1 MYVVKHILNYK
12 LLNLV
17 AYLHQADLER
27 KIRFIVSSIVVIL
40 FFSGG
45 LYFFYYMFDYLS
57 GLYDIGFLLMD
68 KVISIGF
75 LAIFVMLVISNI
87 VTAIS
92 TLYRSPET
100 AYYFSTPVS
109 HLKVFTI
116 RFFDNIIYSTW
127 GVLLL
132 GIPIIT
138 AYGLVRGFLW
148 WQYLFEL
155 FCVLIPF
162 TVIPACIG
170 VIFTIVI
177 YLFSRHVSPRSI
189 FIIITSLAV
198 LGAVLYIKLGQP
210 ASLAYNIFADWRI
223 LNRFLGSLAATSFPF
238 LPSFWVSETLKFLAS
253 GNSNALVVYMLALLS
268 TTAFLL
274 RLTFVFAQRFYYTS
288 WQASVELQS
297 TLPERVSKKRK
308 FPAFFHLPGWLASD
322 FRSVLA
328 KDLKLFIRE
337 PAQWAQFSVLLVL
350 LIIYLVNLKHFPHN
364 ISDKFW
370 RTVIS
375 FANFAFTGFI
385 LATLSV
391 RFVYPNISLE
401 GKSFWVITSSPM
413 PLKRLFWEKFWLAFI
428 IFVLLAEVL
437 AFISNIMLGLR
448 GYMMI
453 LGFFSILLMSMSL
466 TSLAVG
472 MGAIFPHFEEY
483 NPGRIASSIGG
494 MLTTVI
500 SLLYVTLMVIILA
513 LPTYRYSAYVIDGT
527 INFPRKEFLTAGVL
541 MLVLNLTMIIVPIK
555 IGLRSLKSKDF

>member
-1 MYVVKHILNYK
+1 MRIVIHSLNYK
-12 LLNLV
+12 LLNLT
-17 AYLHQADLER
+17 AYFQRSNMEHG
-27 KIRFIVSSIVVIL
+27 IRFIVSSIIMIL
-40 FFSGG
+40 FFGG
-45 LYFFYYMFDYLS
+45 SLYFFYYVFNYLS

-75 LAIFVMLVISNI
+75 LAIFIMLVISNI

-92 TLYRSPET
+92 TLYRSYET
-100 AYYFSTPVS
+100 TYYFSTPAS
-109 HLKVFTI
+109 HLEVFTI
-116 RFFDNIIYSTW
+116 RFIDNVIYSTW

-132 GIPIIT
+132 GIPIVI
-138 AYGLVRGFLW
+138 AYGMVRGFLW
-148 WQYLFEL
+148 WEYLFEI

-162 TVIPACIG
+162 TIIPACIG
-170 VIFTIVI
+170 VILTIVI
-177 YLFSRHVSPRSI
+177 YLLSKYIRPRSI
-189 FIIITSLAV
+189 FTIAISLAV
-198 LGAVLYIKLGQP
+198 LAAVLYLRLGQP
-210 ASLAYNIFADWRI
+210 SSLAYNIFADWRV
-223 LNRFLGSLAATSFPF
+223 LNRFLGSLAATNFPF
-238 LPSFWVSETLKFLAS
+238 LPSYWVSQTLRCFVS
-253 GNSNALVVYMLALLS
+253 DNGNLDVYVFALLS

-274 RLTFVFAQRFYYTS
+274 RFVYVFAKRYYYTS
-288 WQASVELQS
+288 WQASVGMQ
-297 TLPERVSKKRK
+297 TATGAVVNKRWRI
-308 FPAFFHLPGWLASD
+308 PVFFHLPDWLSSD

-350 LIIYLVNLKHFPHN
+350 LIIYLVNLSHFPHN

-413 PLKRLFWEKFWLAFI
+413 PIKRLFWEKFWLAFI
-428 IFVLLAEVL
+428 TFVLLAELL
-437 AFISNIMLGLR
+437 AFVSNVMLGLR
-448 GYMMI
+448 GYMMV

-472 MGAIFPHFEEY
+472 MGAIFPHFEER
-483 NPGRIASSIGG
+483 NPGRIASSVGG
-494 MLTTVI
+494 MLTTVV
-500 SLLYVTLMVIILA
+500 SLIYVALMVIILA

-527 INFPRKEFLTAGVL
+527 IDFPTSEFITAGIL
-541 MLVLNLTMIIVPIK
+541 ILVLNLTTIIIPIK
-555 IGLRSLKSKDF
+555 VGLKSIESRDF

>member
-1 MYVVKHILNYK
+1 MLIIKHILSYK
-12 LLNLV
+12 FLNLV

-27 KIRFIVSSIVVIL
+27 KMRFIVSSIIMML
-40 FFSGG
+40 FFTGG
-45 LYFFYYMFDYLS
+45 LYFFYYIFNYLS

-75 LAIFVMLVISNI
+75 LAIFVMLIISNI

-92 TLYRSPET
+92 TMYRSPET
-100 AYYFSTPVS
+100 AYYLSTPVS
-109 HLKVFTI
+109 HLKVFAV

-132 GIPIIT
+132 GIPIVI

-148 WQYLFEL
+148 WEYLFEL

-162 TVIPACIG
+162 TIIPACIG
-170 VIFTIVI
+170 VIFTMVI
-177 YLFSRHVSPRSI
+177 YLFSRYISPRSI
-189 FIIITSLAV
+189 FMIIISLAV
-198 LGAVLYIKLGQP
+198 LAALLYIKLGQP

-223 LNRFLGSLAATSFPF
+223 LNRFLGSLSATNFPF
-238 LPSFWVSETLKFLAS
+238 LPSFWVSETLKYLAS
-253 GNSNALVVYMLALLS
+253 DNGNTLGVYMLALLS

-274 RLTFVFAQRFYYTS
+274 RFTFVFAKRYYYTS
-288 WQASVELQS
+288 WQTSVELQA
-297 TLPERVSKKRK
+297 TLPTRVSQKRK
-308 FPAFFHLPGWLASD
+308 FPVFFHLPNWLASD

-350 LIIYLVNLKHFPHN
+350 LIIYLVNLQHFPHN

-370 RTVIS
+370 RTIIS

-413 PLKRLFWEKFWLAFI
+413 PLKKLFWEKFWLAFI

-472 MGAIFPHFEEY
+472 MGAIFPRFEEC

-500 SLLYVTLMVIILA
+500 SLVYVTLMVIILA

-527 INFPRKEFLTAGVL
+527 IDFPRNEFLIAGIL
-541 MLVLNLTMIIVPIK
+541 ILVLNLTTIIVPIK
-555 IGLRSLKSKDF
+555 IGLKSLSLRDF

>member
-1 MYVVKHILNYK
+1 MEH
-12 LLNLV
+12 
-17 AYLHQADLER
+17 R
-27 KIRFIVSSIVVIL
+27 IRFIISSIIIIL
-40 FFSGG
+40 FFGGG
-45 LYFFYYMFDYLS
+45 LYFFYYVFNYLS

-75 LAIFVMLVISNI
+75 LAIFMMLIISNI

-92 TLYRSPET
+92 TLYHSHET
-100 AYYFSTPVS
+100 AYYFSTPAS
-109 HLKVFTI
+109 HLEVFTI
-116 RFFDNIIYSTW
+116 RFIDNVIYSTW

-132 GIPIIT
+132 GIPIVI

-148 WQYLFEL
+148 WEYLFEL
-155 FCVLIPF
+155 FCVLVPF
-162 TVIPACIG
+162 TIIPACIG
-170 VIFTIVI
+170 VILTIVI
-177 YLFSRHVSPRSI
+177 YLLSRYIRPRSI
-189 FIIITSLAV
+189 FAIAISLAV
-198 LGAVLYIKLGQP
+198 LAAVLYIKLGQP
-210 ASLAYNIFADWRI
+210 TSLAFNIFADWRV
-223 LNRFLGSLAATSFPF
+223 LNRFLGSLAATNFPF
-238 LPSFWVSETLKFLAS
+238 LPSFWVSETLKYLVSDS
-253 GNSNALVVYMLALLS
+253 GTLGIYVLALLS

-274 RLTFVFAQRFYYTS
+274 RFVFVFAKRFYYAS
-288 WQASVELQS
+288 WQASVGMQATAPGRGE
-297 TLPERVSKKRK
+297 KRWK
-308 FPAFFHLPGWLASD
+308 FPVFFRLPDWLSTD

-350 LIIYLVNLKHFPHN
+350 LIIYLVNLSHFPHN
-364 ISDKFW
+364 IYDKFW
-370 RTVIS
+370 GTVIS

-448 GYMMI
+448 GYMMV
-453 LGFFSILLMSMSL
+453 LSFFSILLMSMSL

-472 MGAIFPHFEEY
+472 MGAIFPRFEER
-483 NPGRIASSIGG
+483 NPGRIASSVGG

-500 SLLYVTLMVIILA
+500 SLVYVALMVIILA
-513 LPTYRYSAYVIDGT
+513 LPTYQYSAYVIDGT
-527 INFPRKEFLTAGVL
+527 IDFPRNEFITAAIL
-541 MLVLNLTMIIVPIK
+541 ILFLNLTTIIVPIK
-555 IGLRSLKSKDF
+555 MGLKSIKSRDF